1 MNQTWWS
8 SRGQFDF
15 YFTLWPHTC
24 TVCVFIGPIKSFNDI
39 QNVIKPFVSVTPQE
53 LLLYFLLSSLCCCS
67 SDSYKEIK
75 VKPPVKPEKMN
86 QREASL
92 KCRGNG
98 ALTCTLGPR
107 GPRQER
113 ERAKAWNT
121 DLQHGVADKQHPRLI
136 GCGPGWSGQR
146 LMERLGHNYSFN
158 SALMRWHGNQDL
170 SLMSLSI

>member
-8 SRGQFDF
+8 SRGQFEASHL
-15 YFTLWPHTC
+15 YSMCIYRAYKELQWHSKCNKT
-24 TVCVFIGPIKSFNDI
+24 
-39 QNVIKPFVSVTPQE
+39 FVSVTPQE

-113 ERAKAWNT
+113 ERAKARNT

-136 GCGPGWSGQR
+136 GCGPGRSGQR